1 MRKFILLSALWAAAL
16 GFDIDDI
23 ERGMDAINDENF
35 AAAYEIFSA
44 GCEANDEM
52 ACEELGLMYINEQI
66 TPQMD
71 AALNRRASAELGVG
85 YLMKSCDSGYLLAC
99 GDVVD
104 LKKIGVDLN
113 QGVYE
118 KAKSRYDELVG
129 EFTRARD
136 ANLSEDNASAQNL
149 GANLGGEA
157 KVDSA
162 GAQSQKAS
170 AAATSG
176 TPTSATAKTP
186 AKNAKQADKKK
197 EKR

>member
-1 MRKFILLSALWAAAL
+1 MRKFILLSALWVAAL

-44 GCEANDEM
+44 GCEVNDEM

-71 AALNRRASAELGVG
+71 AALNRCASAELGVG

-104 LKKIGVDLN
+104 LKKIGVNLN

-129 EFTRARD
+129 EFTRASD

-149 GANLGGEA
+149 GANLAGEA
-157 KVDSA
+157 KTGSVS
-162 GAQSQKAS
+162 AQSQKAN
-170 AAATSG
+170 AATSA
-176 TPTSATAKTP
+176 TPKIP
-186 AKNAKQADKKK
+186 AKDAKQADKKK
-197 EKR
+197 EKK

>member
-1 MRKFILLSALWAAAL
+1 MLLSALWAAAL

-44 GCEANDEM
+44 GCEVNDEM

-129 EFTRARD
+129 EFTRASD
-136 ANLSEDNASAQNL
+136 DNSSEDNASAQNL
-149 GANLGGEA
+149 GANLAGEA
-157 KVDSA
+157 KTGSVS
-162 GAQSQKAS
+162 AQSQKANV
-170 AAATSG
+170 AA
-176 TPTSATAKTP
+176 SATPKMP

-197 EKR
+197 EKK

>member
-1 MRKFILLSALWAAAL
+1 MRKFIFLSALWVAAL

-23 ERGMDAINDENF
+23 ERGMDAINDKNF

-44 GCEANDEM
+44 GCEVNDEM

-104 LKKIGVDLN
+104 LKKIGVDIN

-129 EFTRARD
+129 EFTRASD
-136 ANLSEDNASAQNL
+136 ANLSEDNASAQNF

-157 KVDSA
+157 KADSA
-162 GAQSQKAS
+162 GAQSQKAN
-170 AAATSG
+170 AA
-176 TPTSATAKTP
+176 SATPKIP

-197 EKR
+197 EKK

>member
-1 MRKFILLSALWAAAL
+1 MRKFMLLSALWVATL

-44 GCEANDEM
+44 GCEVNDEM

-129 EFTRARD
+129 EFTRASD
-136 ANLSEDNASAQNL
+136 DNSSEDNASAQNL
-149 GANLGGEA
+149 GANLAGEA
-157 KVDSA
+157 KTGSVS
-162 GAQSQKAS
+162 AQSQKAN
-170 AAATSG
+170 AATASD
-176 TPTSATAKTP
+176 TPKIP

-197 EKR
+197 EKK

>member
-1 MRKFILLSALWAAAL
+1 MRKFILLSALWVAAL

-44 GCEANDEM
+44 GCEVNDEM

-129 EFTRARD
+129 EFTRASD

-149 GANLGGEA
+149 GANLAGEA
-157 KVDSA
+157 KTGSVST
-162 GAQSQKAS
+162 QSQKAN
-170 AAATSG
+170 AAAA
-176 TPTSATAKTP
+176 PAMPKMP

-197 EKR
+197 EKK

>member
-1 MRKFILLSALWAAAL
+1 MRKFILLSALWVAAL
-16 GFDIDDI
+16 GFDVDDI

-44 GCEANDEM
+44 GCEVNDEM

-104 LKKIGVDLN
+104 LKKIGVDIN

-129 EFTRARD
+129 EFTRASD

-149 GANLGGEA
+149 GANLESEA
-157 KVDSA
+157 KADSVSA
-162 GAQSQKAS
+162 PSQKAN
-170 AAATSG
+170 AAA
-176 TPTSATAKTP
+176 SATPKIP

>member
-1 MRKFILLSALWAAAL
+1 MRKFILLSALWVAAL

-44 GCEANDEM
+44 GCEVNDEM

-129 EFTRARD
+129 EFTRASD
-136 ANLSEDNASAQNL
+136 ANLSEDNASAQNS
-149 GANLGGEA
+149 GANLESEA
-157 KVDSA
+157 KTGSS
-162 GAQSQKAS
+162 GAQSQKANV
-170 AAATSG
+170 AAA
-176 TPTSATAKTP
+176 SATPKTP

>member
-1 MRKFILLSALWAAAL
+1 MRKFILLSALWVAAL

-44 GCEANDEM
+44 GCEVNDEM

-129 EFTRARD
+129 EFTRASD
-136 ANLSEDNASAQNL
+136 ANLSDDNASAQNS
-149 GANLGGEA
+149 GANLESEA
-157 KVDSA
+157 KTGSA
-162 GAQSQKAS
+162 GAQSQKANV
-170 AAATSG
+170 AAA
-176 TPTSATAKTP
+176 SATPKTP

>member
-1 MRKFILLSALWAAAL
+1 MRKFIFLSALWVAAL

-44 GCEANDEM
+44 GCEVNDEM

-104 LKKIGVDLN
+104 LKKIGVNLN

-129 EFTRARD
+129 EFTRASD
-136 ANLSEDNASAQNL
+136 VNLSKDNT
-149 GANLGGEA
+149 G
-157 KVDSA
+157 
-162 GAQSQKAS
+162 
-170 AAATSG
+170 
-176 TPTSATAKTP
+176 
-186 AKNAKQADKKK
+186 K
-197 EKR
+197 EKF